1 MLAATFSGASDEFCA
16 ARAFIGVWGSGHAF
30 CTRQLGARRADSG
43 VVKKCI
49 NSGGESG
56 IIKLGVCRHF
66 LHAPTGGERGRFG
79 VWYAEWSQT
88 VRREYTLMLTRRVWF
103 GGPRSRRSSQ
113 RTHKRHARAHPQ
125 SQSHTAPLSVLQP
138 TRDPRSS
145 RSDYK
150 TPTAALRASPRDTP
164 RARRVRFYLKPA
176 A

>member
-56 IIKLGVCRHF
+56 INRIGVCRHF

-79 VWYAEWSQT
+79 VWYAEWC
-88 VRREYTLMLTRRVWF
+88 
-103 GGPRSRRSSQ
+103 PRPSGESTPSCSRDGCGLV
-113 RTHKRHARAHPQ
+113 RHARAVRVNAHTRDTLVHTH
-125 SQSHTAPLSVLQP
+125 SHSHTLRLSLCSSPHVILGARAQTTKPLP
-138 TRDPRSS
+138 PRSAHPHA
-145 RSDYK
+145 
-150 TPTAALRASPRDTP
+150 TPLVLAAFAFT
-164 RARRVRFYLKPA
+164 
-176 A
+176 